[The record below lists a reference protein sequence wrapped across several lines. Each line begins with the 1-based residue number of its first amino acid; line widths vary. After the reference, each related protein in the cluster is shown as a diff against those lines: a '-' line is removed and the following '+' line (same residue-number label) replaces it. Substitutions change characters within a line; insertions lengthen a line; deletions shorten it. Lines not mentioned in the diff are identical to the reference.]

1 MDFAI
6 ASLSFW
12 AFGFALMWGT
22 SAMGVVGT
30 TNFFLVD
37 GANGQT
43 CVDWV
48 FQMVFAA
55 TAVTTVAGAM
65 AERTKTQAYPAYSF
79 LIGAVIYPLYGHWVW
94 GGGRL
99 RRFG

>member
-1 MDFAI
+1 MA
-6 ASLSFW
+6 
-12 AFGFALMWGT
+12 
-22 SAMGVVGT
+22 VVGT

-43 CVDWV
+43 YVYWV

-55 TAVTTVAGAM
+55 TAATIVAGAM
-65 AERTKTQAYPAYSF
+65 AERTKTQAYLAYSF
-79 LIGAVIYPLYGHWVW
+79 LIGSAIYPLYGHWVW
-94 GGGRL
+94 GGGWL